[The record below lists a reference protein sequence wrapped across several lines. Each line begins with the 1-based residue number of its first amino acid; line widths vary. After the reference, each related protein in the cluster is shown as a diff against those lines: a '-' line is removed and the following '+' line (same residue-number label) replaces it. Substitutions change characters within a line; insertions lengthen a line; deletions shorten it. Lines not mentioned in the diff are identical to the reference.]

1 MTRNLL
7 ASLLGLL
14 SLVRGD
20 LLTPIHEAGR
30 CAIRGHCGKQ
40 SFFGGNL
47 PCLDNGKAE
56 EPAAEVKEKLVEL
69 CGNKWNDTA
78 VCCEDEQVDALSK
91 NLKLAERIIDS
102 CPACKDNFFNIFCT
116 FTCSP
121 DQSLFV
127 NVTETGKS
135 TSGETVV
142 TELDNL
148 WSEEYQS
155 GFYDSCK
162 EVRNGA
168 SGGKAMGFIGG
179 GAKNYTEFVKF
190 LGDKKLLGSPFQIN
204 FETQPKN
211 NSQGMEALP
220 IKPHACNDTDEA
232 FRCSCIDCPPVCPEL
247 EEVHQQEYCHVG
259 KLPCISFAV
268 ILTYSIC
275 LLLLIIAI
283 SGHIAYRNHKQKESE
298 RLQLLQDAALS
309 DDEDEGD
316 IVHNAGM
323 LDRPQRNYYLNSI
336 FDRAFNKLGSFCAR
350 YPALTIGTNI
360 LLIGLL
366 SVGWINFDVERDPVR
381 LWVSPNSAAAEEKN
395 FFDSNFGPFFRA
407 EQAFLVNDSAS
418 AGIKPVMSYD
428 TLKWW
433 FDVEDRIRH
442 MKSPKYGLTIDDI
455 CFKPTGSACVVHS
468 VSAWFGAGLAKNT
481 WRSTIKHCATS
492 PGSLECLP
500 EFQDPLQ
507 PDRVLGGYD
516 SIDNITNA
524 QSLILTWV
532 VNNHAQG
539 SIGEAKAEDWE
550 VAFKDEMLTSV
561 QNEARERGLRV
572 SFNTER
578 SLEEELNKSTNTDAK
593 IVAISY
599 VVMFIYASLALGSS
613 GITAQSLLSNPSNAL
628 VQSKFTLGV
637 VGILIVLMSVSG
649 SVGLFSAAGVKVTL
663 IIAEVIPFLVLAVGV
678 DNIFLIVHEFE
689 RVNISHPD
697 EEIDER
703 VARAL
708 GRMGPSILL
717 SASTETI
724 AFAMG
729 VFVGMPAVKNFAAYA
744 AGAVFINALLQVT
757 MFVSV
762 LALNQRRVE
771 SLRAD
776 CFPCVTV
783 RRANS
788 VSLLGGHYTGSE
800 EEGILQR
807 FIRKKYA
814 PKLLGKKVKTLV
826 VVVFVSIFAAGISLI
841 PEVALGLDQRIALPS
856 DSYMIQYFDDV
867 YDYIGSGPPVYF
879 VTREL
884 NATARTA
891 QQQLCGVFTTCE
903 TYSLENILA
912 QEAKRPEVS
921 YISGSTASW
930 IDDFFRW
937 LKPTSDCC
945 TENGK
950 TCFKDRDPPWN
961 ITLSGMPE
969 GTEFV
974 HYAEKWIKSPT
985 DENCPTG
992 GQAAYSN
999 ALVIDGNR
1007 TAIPASHFRVSHT
1020 PLRSQEDL
1028 IASYAATRRIA
1039 NSISEEHNI
1048 DVFPYSKHYVF
1059 FDQYSSIVRL
1069 TATLLAVAMA
1079 IIFVLTSILLGSLLT
1094 GAVVALT
1101 VIMILVDII
1110 GVMAVAH
1117 VSLNAISLVNLV
1129 ICVGIGVEFCAHIAR
1144 AFTFPSKTIM
1154 EKARSKF
1161 RAKDARAWAALVN
1174 VGGSVF
1180 SGITITKLLGVTVLA
1195 FTRSKIFEIYYF
1207 RIWLA
1212 LVVFAASHALIFLP
1226 VVLSFIGGGGK
1237 SLPNSKQNTSSET
1250 DSKVGYVDPE
1260 SEGGLE
1266 EDLATRRHRALLPED
1281 DYDSDED

>member
-1 MTRNLL
+1 MRSYLSALL
-7 ASLLGLL
+7 AFL
-14 SLVRGD
+14 SIARGE

-30 CAIRGHCGKQ
+30 CAIRGQCGKQ
-40 SFFGGNL
+40 SFFGGDL
-47 PCLDNGKAE
+47 PCLDNGKAKD
-56 EPAAEVKEKLVEL
+56 PSAEVKEKLVGL

-78 VCCEDEQVDALSK
+78 VCCEEEQVDALSK
-91 NLKLAERIIDS
+91 NLRLAERIIDS

-127 NVTETGKS
+127 NVTDNGTS
-135 TSGETVV
+135 TSGKNVV

-148 WSEEYQS
+148 WSKEYQS

-162 EVRNGA
+162 DVRNGA

-190 LGDKKLLGSPFQIN
+190 LGDKKVFGSPFQIN
-204 FETQPKN
+204 FETQPRN
-211 NSQGMEALP
+211 DSQGMKALP
-220 IKPHACNDTDEA
+220 LKPHACNDTDEA

-247 EEVHQQEYCHVG
+247 AEVHQQEYCHVG
-259 KLPCISFAV
+259 KLTCVSFAV
-268 ILTYSIC
+268 ILVYSVC
-275 LLLLIIAI
+275 LLLLITAI
-283 SGHIAYRNHKQKESE
+283 SGHVAYKTHKQRKSE
-298 RLQLLQDAALS
+298 RLQLLQDAAPS

-316 IVHNAGM
+316 MVHNAGM
-323 LDRPQRNYYLNSI
+323 LERPQRNYYLNSI
-336 FDRAFNKLGSFCAR
+336 LDRAFNKLGSFCAR

-360 LLIGLL
+360 FMIALL
-366 SVGWINFDVERDPVR
+366 SVGWINFEVERDPVR

-395 FFDSNFGPFFRA
+395 FFDSNFGPFYRA
-407 EQAFLVNDSAS
+407 EQAFLVNDSVTHGAR
-418 AGIKPVMSYD
+418 PVMSYE
-428 TLKWW
+428 TLEWW
-433 FDVEDRIRH
+433 FAVEDRINH
-442 MKSPKYGLTIDDI
+442 MKSLDYGLTIDEI
-455 CFKPTGSACVVHS
+455 CFKPTGSACVVQS
-468 VSAWFGAGLAKNT
+468 VSGWFGAGLAKDS
-481 WRSTIKHCATS
+481 WRSTIEHCAAS
-492 PGSLECLP
+492 PGSRECLP

-507 PDRVLGGYD
+507 PGRILGGYD
-516 SIDNITNA
+516 STENITAA
-524 QSLILTWV
+524 QSLITTWV

-539 SIGEAKAEDWE
+539 SEGEARAEDWE
-550 VAFKDEMLTSV
+550 KVFKNEMLTSV
-561 QNEARERGLRV
+561 QEEARERGLRV

-599 VVMFIYASLALGSS
+599 VVMFIYASLALGSG
-613 GITAQSLLSNPSNAL
+613 GITVRSLLSNPSNAF

-689 RVNISHPD
+689 RVNMSHPD

-703 VARAL
+703 VAKAL

-729 VFVGMPAVKNFAAYA
+729 AFVGMPAVKNFAAYA
-744 AGAVFINALLQVT
+744 AGAVLINAILQVT

-776 CFPCVTV
+776 CFPCVTIM
-783 RRANS
+783 RANS
-788 VSLLGGHYTGSE
+788 TILTDGHYPSNG
-800 EEGILQR
+800 EEGMLQR
-807 FIRKKYA
+807 FVRKRYA
-814 PKLLGKKVKTLV
+814 PRLLGKKMKTLV
-826 VVVFVSIFAAGISLI
+826 LVTFVSLFAAGISLI

-856 DSYMIQYFDDV
+856 DSYMIQYFDDL
-867 YDYIGSGPPVYF
+867 YDYFGSGPPVYF
-879 VTREL
+879 VTRDL
-884 NATARTA
+884 NATARIA

-903 TYSLENILA
+903 TYSLENVLA
-912 QEAKRPEVS
+912 QEVKRPEVS
-921 YISGSTASW
+921 YIVGSTASW

-937 LKPTSDCC
+937 LKPNSDCC

-950 TCFKDRDPPWN
+950 TCFEDRNPPWN

-974 HYAEKWIKSPT
+974 HYAKIWINSST
-985 DENCPTG
+985 DEDCPTG

-999 ALVIDGNR
+999 ALVIDSDR
-1007 TAIPASHFRVSHT
+1007 TTINASHFRVSHT
-1020 PLRSQEDL
+1020 PLRSQEDF

-1039 NSISEEHNI
+1039 DSISEEHSM
-1048 DVFPYSKHYVF
+1048 DVFPYSKHYIF
-1059 FDQYSSIVRL
+1059 FDQYSSIIQL
-1069 TATLLAVAMA
+1069 TATLLAVAVA
-1079 IIFVLTSILLGSLLT
+1079 IIFILTSLLLGSLLT
-1094 GAVVALT
+1094 GGVVALT

-1110 GVMAVAH
+1110 GVMALAH

-1144 AFTFPSKTIM
+1144 AFTFPSKMIM
-1154 EKARSKF
+1154 EKARNKF
-1161 RAKDARAWAALVN
+1161 RGRDLRAWTAMVN

-1212 LVVFAASHALIFLP
+1212 LVVFAAAHALIFLP
-1226 VVLSFIGGGGK
+1226 VALSFVGGGGK
-1237 SLPNSKQNTSSET
+1237 SCSSPKSFPHPILTSS
-1250 DSKVGYVDPE
+1250 
-1260 SEGGLE
+1260 
-1266 EDLATRRHRALLPED
+1266 RLP
-1281 DYDSDED
+1281 